1 MAPRAFRAA
10 QQPFPTYE
18 ERTLPLI
25 DLDTDV
31 FTWKTKKRSHLKEA
45 SHLTVP
51 AYDHLFASEH
61 DICGSLQARE
71 V

>member
-1 MAPRAFRAA
+1 M
-10 QQPFPTYE
+10 QNKKT
-18 ERTLPLI
+18 
-25 DLDTDV
+25 
-31 FTWKTKKRSHLKEA
+31 FTFKEA

-71 V
+71 AES